1 VSAGRRRTGLCF
13 NRFSNRGAGSPGG
26 RFDPVLGYATWF
38 DTSAFRAPAPGTF
51 GTQPQNTLRYPG
63 SWILNMAFRK
73 NVRLNNDHRVE
84 IKLEAYNVFNHNRL
98 NDAIIGNNVNN
109 PNVPNDFG
117 KITSLTGNR
126 TMQVGLQYIF

>member
-1 VSAGRRRTGLCF
+1 
-13 NRFSNRGAGSPGG
+13 
-26 RFDPVLGYATWF
+26 
-38 DTSAFRAPAPGTF
+38 
-51 GTQPQNTLRYPG
+51 LRYPG
-63 SWILNMAFRK
+63 SWIINMALRK
-73 NVRLNNDHRVE
+73 GIPLSNGHRVDF
-84 IKLEAYNVFNHNRL
+84 KFEAYNVLNQRRL